1 MVPNNALPSTFPA
14 FPKDAERR
22 VRVEKEA
29 NLAQFYDKIEEASAI
44 LKASSIALDVRK
56 VVPTERSL
64 YVICPAPLLPYMYNH
79 FHTTHTFNRFC
90 CSLLTEG
97 TQKKTKESV
106 RSSQML
112 LRAFLTDPIDVE
124 EVVGEVEEEMRGV
137 EHDDNDDEDNIQV
150 EEVLD
155 TAEVS
160 MNTS

>member
-1 MVPNNALPSTFPA
+1 
-14 FPKDAERR
+14 
-22 VRVEKEA
+22 
-29 NLAQFYDKIEEASAI
+29 
-44 LKASSIALDVRK
+44 
-56 VVPTERSL
+56 
-64 YVICPAPLLPYMYNH
+64 MYNH
-79 FHTTHTFNRFC
+79 FHTTYTFNRFC

-150 EEVLD
+150 LD

>member
-1 MVPNNALPSTFPA
+1 
-14 FPKDAERR
+14 
-22 VRVEKEA
+22 
-29 NLAQFYDKIEEASAI
+29 
-44 LKASSIALDVRK
+44 
-56 VVPTERSL
+56 
-64 YVICPAPLLPYMYNH
+64 MYNH

-124 EVVGEVEEEMRGV
+124 EVVGEVEMRGV

>member
-1 MVPNNALPSTFPA
+1 
-14 FPKDAERR
+14 
-22 VRVEKEA
+22 
-29 NLAQFYDKIEEASAI
+29 
-44 LKASSIALDVRK
+44 
-56 VVPTERSL
+56 
-64 YVICPAPLLPYMYNH
+64 MYNH

-137 EHDDNDDEDNIQV
+137 EHDDNDDEDIIQV

>member
-1 MVPNNALPSTFPA
+1 MGALWIIH
-14 FPKDAERR
+14 RR
-22 VRVEKEA
+22 
-29 NLAQFYDKIEEASAI
+29 
-44 LKASSIALDVRK
+44 
-56 VVPTERSL
+56 
-64 YVICPAPLLPYMYNH
+64 CPAPLLPYIYNH

-124 EVVGEVEEEMRGV
+124 EVAGEIEN
-137 EHDDNDDEDNIQV
+137 NDSEDENNENNTEDENNEGNIEDGNNENNIEDENNEGNIEV
-150 EEVLD
+150 VKVLD

-160 MNTS
+160 MNNS

>member
-1 MVPNNALPSTFPA
+1 
-14 FPKDAERR
+14 
-22 VRVEKEA
+22 
-29 NLAQFYDKIEEASAI
+29 
-44 LKASSIALDVRK
+44 
-56 VVPTERSL
+56 
-64 YVICPAPLLPYMYNH
+64 MYNH
-79 FHTTHTFNRFC
+79 FHTTHTFNRFY